1 MELLGVNVRMLVV
14 LVAAALNDAV
24 TPAGSPETARAT
36 LPAKPFWPATPMVLL
51 ALAPPTV
58 RDNVLAEEERLKAGT
73 APDPEIVSV
82 IVRLLVVSPEVPRT
96 VIG

>member
-1 MELLGVNVRMLVV
+1 MLVV

-36 LPAKPFWPATPMVLL
+36 LPAKPFWSATLMVLL

-58 RDNVLAEEERLKAGT
+58 RDNVLAEEERLKPGWAT
-73 APDPEIVSV
+73 IVNEM
-82 IVRLLVVSPEVPRT
+82 VVAAVSDPEVPVT
-96 VIG
+96 VTE